1 MRTQKAYSAI
11 TQGILKEAL
20 TANPKLLPLHHLVL
34 GHPSAISEMLPPTAV
49 LWKSIHNTWA
59 LDNDKWPC
67 FDQNGV
73 PEWVESER
81 LAEERRQ
88 PQSQSWGD
96 YELNPAGRLRQASLP
111 SSGGRT
117 VRRFPWMW
125 SSFSWVSSPISLGSE
140 IRSLSLRLS

>member
-11 TQGILKEAL
+11 TQCILKEAL
-20 TANPKLLPLHHLVL
+20 TANSKLLPLHHQVA
-34 GHPSAISEMLPPTAV
+34 GSPSAISEMLYHR
-49 LWKSIHNTWA
+49 KSTHNTWA
-59 LDNDKWPC
+59 LANDKWPW

-73 PEWVESER
+73 SEWVESECQG
-81 LAEERRQ
+81 EERGQ

-96 YELNPAGRLRQASLP
+96 YELNPAQRLWQASLP